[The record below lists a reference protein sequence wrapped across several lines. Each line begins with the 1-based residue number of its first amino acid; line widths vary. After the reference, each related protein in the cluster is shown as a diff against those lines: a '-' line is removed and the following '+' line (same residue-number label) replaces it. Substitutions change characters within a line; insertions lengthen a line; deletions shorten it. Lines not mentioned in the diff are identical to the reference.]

1 MANTKV
7 KELKFGEMG
16 LKEKIKAMQ
25 IMDEIR
31 RMHKT
36 KKGEKTSE
44 EIIRQLRDT
53 RYSK

>member
-7 KELKFGEMG
+7 KELKFGEMS

-25 IMDEIR
+25 VMDEIR
-31 RMHKT
+31 RRHKT

-44 EIIRQLRDT
+44 EIIRHLRNT
-53 RYSK
+53 RYS

>member
-1 MANTKV
+1 MANTKL
-7 KELKFGEMG
+7 KELKFEEMS

-25 IMDEIR
+25 VMDEIR

>member
-44 EIIRQLRDT
+44 EIIRHLRDT

>member
-16 LKEKIKAMQ
+16 LKAKIKAMQ
-25 IMDEIR
+25 VMDEIR

-44 EIIRQLRDT
+44 EIIRHLRDT
-53 RYSK
+53 RYSR